1 MYLYIGNID
10 WYYPQVVLE
19 KYENVIREKN
29 MSNFITNDV
38 KIYFDD
44 SDEKIPIKKNKYINF
59 FRRNFLSLGIYKFL
73 P

>member
-1 MYLYIGNID
+1 ML
-10 WYYPQVVLE
+10 LE
-19 KYENVIREKN
+19 KKN